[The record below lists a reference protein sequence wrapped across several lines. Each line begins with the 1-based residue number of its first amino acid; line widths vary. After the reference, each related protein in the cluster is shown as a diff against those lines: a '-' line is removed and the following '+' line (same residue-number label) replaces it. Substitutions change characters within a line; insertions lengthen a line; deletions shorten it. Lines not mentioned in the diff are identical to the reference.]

1 MARMHSRDKGKSKST
16 RPSARDKPSWIRH
29 TSKEVEL
36 LIVKLAKEDNK
47 PSEIGLKLRDS
58 YGIPSVKDTLG
69 KGVSKVLKDNDL
81 FGELPEDLLNLIKKS
96 VMLKKHVEEN
106 KQDMTAKRG
115 TQLTESKINRLIK
128 YYKKAKVLP
137 NDWKYDESRF
147 KLIAE

>member
-16 RPSARDKPSWIRH
+16 RPSTRDKPSWLRY

-36 LIVKLAKEDNK
+36 LIIKLAKEEHK
-47 PSEIGLKLRDS
+47 PSKIGLILRDS